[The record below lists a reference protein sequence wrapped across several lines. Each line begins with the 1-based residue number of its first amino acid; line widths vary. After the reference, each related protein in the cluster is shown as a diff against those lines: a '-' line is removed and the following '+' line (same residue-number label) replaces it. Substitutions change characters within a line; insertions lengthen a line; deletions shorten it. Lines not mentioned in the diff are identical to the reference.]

1 MFKVEC
7 SIDGKRGG
15 VGGHKRGVGGHKRQ
29 GVRQGNRKTEFVSGI
44 LIRVSPL
51 KRVGKRAGAKE
62 EEGSQPCRLL
72 LEGTPRVLVHQSREK
87 ET

>member
-1 MFKVEC
+1 ME
-7 SIDGKRGG
+7 SG
-15 VGGHKRGVGGHKRQ
+15 VGWGDTKEGLAGHERQ
-29 GVRQGNRKTEFVSGI
+29 RVRQGNRKTEFVSGI

-62 EEGSQPCRLL
+62 EEGSLPCRLL

-87 ET
+87 ETWS